1 MDTPTIAQYYRET
14 DPAKRKELLEQAIAE
29 EGATEENQARKEI
42 WDARYSMKSDLG
54 VQPYFRKQMVQFQ
67 RRPQGSDERTQSGPF
82 CGTCWQE

>member
-29 EGATEENQARKEI
+29 EGATEENQARREI

-54 VQPYFRKQMVQFQ
+54 GQADGYLKDDDRIQPYFRKQMVYFQ
-67 RRPQGSDERTQSGPF
+67 R
-82 CGTCWQE
+82 CA